1 MPMIRIRH
9 ISQGESPVTDWSMM
23 PIGAGELGMNLNL
36 ESITGPLDV
45 DELSRGVPLAL
56 HASWL
61 RERASGETGLDY
73 DLWLEGH
80 LWSRAPV
87 EQQYRQG
94 LATFALRHRGLY
106 KIEDPVR
113 GARSFR
119 CMLERQFPFVSFV
132 GAQGS
137 NLPWL
142 TVRGLFTVDEL
153 VSLRQVGGEQ

>member
-1 MPMIRIRH
+1 M
-9 ISQGESPVTDWSMM
+9 TDRSTMSVR
-23 PIGAGELGMNLNL
+23 AGEVNLNL
-36 ESITGPLDV
+36 ILESVTRPLDV
-45 DELSRGVPLAL
+45 DELSRDVPLAL

-61 RERASGETGLDY
+61 RERASGETGFDY
-73 DLWLEGH
+73 DLWLEEH

-94 LATFALRHRGLY
+94 LAIFALRHRSLY
-106 KIEDPVR
+106 RIEDPVR

-119 CMLERQFPFVSFV
+119 CMVEQQFPFVSFV
-132 GAQGS
+132 GAQGF

-142 TVRGLFTVDEL
+142 TVPGLFTVDEL

>member
-1 MPMIRIRH
+1 MH
-9 ISQGESPVTDWSMM
+9 FNKIS
-23 PIGAGELGMNLNL
+23 
-36 ESITGPLDV
+36 GPLDV
-45 DELSRGVPLAL
+45 AAMSRDVPLAL
-56 HASWL
+56 HDSWL
-61 RERASGETGLDY
+61 RERASGERGLDY
-73 DLWLEGH
+73 DRWLEGH
-80 LWSRAPV
+80 LWSGAPV

-119 CMLERQFPFVSFV
+119 CMVEQQFPFVSFI

-142 TVRGLFTVDEL
+142 TVPGLFTVDEL